1 MIFEDGY
8 FGYYEPKNE
17 LERRFKVW
25 WSEEGHLKIP
35 PIKPIKHSKIVKELL
50 KEAWLNGA
58 YVQEELLT
66 KPKQINTKDYR

>member
-8 FGYYEPKNE
+8 FGYYAPKNE

-35 PIKPIKHSKIVKELL
+35 PIKPIKHSKIIKELL
-50 KEAWLNGA
+50 KAKLGLMVLMCKKSYWPN
-58 YVQEELLT
+58 Q
-66 KPKQINTKDYR
+66 K